1 MVGSNLPF
9 NPILKSISSNL
20 WKTLK
25 TDPIPSD
32 EWKTIK
38 PDPCAVPNPISLF
51 GLPFWNNEKLGLTI
65 TNFQVSEL
73 KVSVLFQMLF

>member
-9 NPILKSISSNL
+9 NPILNAISSKL
-20 WKTLK
+20 
-25 TDPIPSD
+25 
-32 EWKTIK
+32 WKTIK

-73 KVSVLFQMLF
+73 KVSVLFQILF